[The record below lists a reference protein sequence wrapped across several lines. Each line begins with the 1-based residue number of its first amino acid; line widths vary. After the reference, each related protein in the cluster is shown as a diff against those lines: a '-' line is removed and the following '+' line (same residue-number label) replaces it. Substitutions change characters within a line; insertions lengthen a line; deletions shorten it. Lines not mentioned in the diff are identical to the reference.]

1 MYLLP
6 CYSDSRA
13 FHKFHLHTVSRE
25 KQKLPINMVWD
36 KFCFPF
42 SSPLIA
48 ERHTEKNLTLIFKA
62 V

>member
-25 KQKLPINMVWD
+25 KQKLPINIVWD

-48 ERHTEKNLTLIFKA
+48 ERHTEKFSP
-62 V
+62 